1 MNSTK
6 ISRNIVLWCVAVLA
20 GMVTFGCSRDE
31 RRLSPFG
38 WTATD
43 APFDSATVRLER
55 LFYEMAPTDSIA
67 PAVDTLRQLAQADV
81 GNRVKEARALYWHG
95 RMRLRDGDIDGAL
108 DEFNRAVEMT
118 DSSRFPY
125 DVNRYRWNMELEDP
139 WTVDDFLRIRDRAA
153 FFESVPDLYMAAAD
167 NMTLGS
173 FMNDLSDPGAAL
185 AYFDKADSMLSML
198 GYRSMIVKNNIN
210 RANAYANAGD
220 TAQTIRVLR
229 EVVANPVTA
238 CDQLALNAAQW
249 NLYQYSGDTAVLR
262 EAYAR
267 VAADTLYRVD
277 KSLMASRLAY
287 EYAVDGQSDSA
298 MHYAAVAARDMD
310 FGENFEN
317 MRWYYYC
324 LGMAQ
329 QSAGEA
335 ALAAGNFQRALAM
348 QDSIIADRR
357 VADVASRNIREEIA
371 AREFARRLESNR
383 RTIVLLAILTAV
395 SMATAVTV
403 WLLRRKIT
411 RHKMAA
417 VVERNKRE
425 QYMQTT
431 MALQV
436 AMKETDDLIQKISD
450 SVDRLY
456 REDKISDTVARHLA
470 SELKFQPAMDGSREA
485 FLLTFSSLHPQF
497 FKALDTRYPGLSEAE
512 RKMCAFIAMN
522 LDTKHIARLLSIK
535 PESVKQAR
543 WRLRSRLQLAADDS
557 LEDAVRACL
566 TAEMS

>member
-1 MNSTK
+1 MQ
-6 ISRNIVLWCVAVLA
+6 WWAAVLVV
-20 GMVTFGCSRDE
+20 MMFVGCSRGE

-43 APFDSATVRLER
+43 APFDTVTVRLER
-55 LFYEMAPTDSIA
+55 LFYEMAPPDSIA
-67 PAVDTLRQLAQADV
+67 PAVDFLRQLASADA
-81 GNRVKEARALYWHG
+81 GNCVKEARTLYWHG
-95 RMRLRDGDIDGAL
+95 RLRLREGDVEGAL
-108 DEFNRAVEMT
+108 AEFSQAVELT

-139 WTVDDFLRIRDRAA
+139 WTVDDFLRIRDRAE
-153 FFESVPDLYMAAAD
+153 FFESVPDLYLAAAD

-173 FMNDLSDPGAAL
+173 FMNDLSDPEAAL
-185 AYFDKADSMLSML
+185 GYFDKADSMLSL
-198 GYRSMIVKNNIN
+198 VGFRSMIVKNNIN

-220 TAQTIRVLR
+220 TAQTIRLLR
-229 EVVANPVTA
+229 EVVINPVTA
-238 CDQLALNAAQW
+238 CDPLALNAAQW
-249 NLYQYSGDTAVLR
+249 NLYQYAGDTVVLR
-262 EAYAR
+262 DAYSR
-267 VAADTLYRVD
+267 VEADTLYRVD

-287 EYAVDGQSDSA
+287 EYAKGGQSDSA
-298 MHYAAVAARDMD
+298 MHYAGVAARDMD

-317 MRWYYYC
+317 LRWYYYC

-329 QSAGEA
+329 QSSGDYAHA
-335 ALAAGNFQRALAM
+335 AENFRHALAM
-348 QDSIIADRR
+348 QDSIIADKR

-383 RTIVLLAILTAV
+383 RTIVLLAIIAAV
-395 SMATAVTV
+395 FMAATVIV
-403 WLLRRKIT
+403 WLLRRKIS
-411 RHKMAA
+411 RHRMAA

-425 QYMQTT
+425 QYMQTA

-436 AMKETDDLIQKISD
+436 AMKETDDLIQKMSD

-456 REDKISDTVARHLA
+456 KEEKISDAAARHLT
-470 SELKFQPAMDGSREA
+470 SELKMQPVMNGSREA

-497 FKALDTRYPGLSEAE
+497 FKTLDARYPGLSEAE
-512 RKMCAFIAMN
+512 RKMCALIAMN

-543 WRLRSRLQLAADDS
+543 WRLRSRLQLSADGS
-557 LEDAVRACL
+557 LEDAVRACM
-566 TAEMS
+566 TTEIS